1 MDGHS
6 VVKSTELQ
14 YLSKIT
20 SNTRKSYL
28 SKSKSTCTKF
38 YLSKSKKYQ
47 HLKFTLEVKSKSTT
61 DSTND
66 TPHPPARC
74 RSRHANS
81 CFCWEEQCYVV
92 QRYTEY
98 RCTFPRKISVPPITT
113 FNITKLSNSILI
125 LMRLLL
131 ILLCRH
137 NWMNVQRLHWLV
149 GAYST
154 G

>member
-1 MDGHS
+1 MLVETPSALIDS

-66 TPHPPARC
+66 NPTP
-74 RSRHANS
+74 RSMHANS
-81 CFCWEEQCYVV
+81 CFCWEEQCHVL

-98 RCTFPRKISVPPITT
+98 RGTFPRKISVPPITT
-113 FNITKLSNSILI
+113 FNITKLSNSSILI
-125 LMRLLL
+125 VMHLLL
-131 ILLCRH
+131 ILSGRH
-137 NWMNVQRLHWLV
+137 N
-149 GAYST
+149 
-154 G
+154 

>member
-1 MDGHS
+1 MINKVYSIHS
-6 VVKSTELQ
+6 VVKSSELQ

-28 SKSKSTCTKF
+28 SKSKSTCKIF

-66 TPHPPARC
+66 TP
-74 RSRHANS
+74 RHANS
-81 CFCWEEQCYVV
+81 CFCWEEQCHVV

-98 RCTFPRKISVPPITT
+98 RGTFARKISVPPITT
-113 FNITKLSNSILI
+113 FNITKLSNSSILI
-125 LMRLLL
+125 IMCLLL

-137 NWMNVQRLHWLV
+137 N
-149 GAYST
+149 
-154 G
+154 